1 MPAIIISSISES
13 TGKTA
18 VAAAL
23 VAHLRDQRQQVNVVA
38 DLGDLFNEDS
48 LVSFVDADDV
58 DASDDALTIVEGASG
73 APASDLEL
81 AEKLDAHVV
90 LICKF
95 EDDVAEAAPAYGD
108 RLAGVIFNKT
118 PRYRDTHMSRRVEE
132 LRNAGVSCLGYIPE
146 DRRLAAPTISSIV
159 QQLDGDTLIAE
170 EGLNNLIDNYLI
182 GGFILDWG
190 PFYFRSEEN
199 TCVLARTG
207 RPDVQISALQS
218 NTTRALLLT
227 GGGRPIEYVLYEA
240 RTKRIP
246 LIVVPSNTEETMKR
260 LDEMHQSTFH
270 HQEKLDRMIEL
281 MSENSMIS
289 ELAGV
294 LAEPATR

>member
-1 MPAIIISSISES
+1 MSAIIISSISES

-23 VAHLRDQRQQVNVVA
+23 VAYLRDQGQRMNVMA
-38 DLGDLFNEDS
+38 DLDDLFIEDP
-48 LVSFVDADDV
+48 LVSFVDSDSI

-73 APASDLEL
+73 DPASDLEL
-81 AEKLDAHVV
+81 AERLDAHVV
-90 LICKF
+90 LLCKF
-95 EDDVAEAAPAYGD
+95 EDDVTETASAYRD

-118 PRYRDTHMSRRVEE
+118 PRYRDAHMSRRMEDI
-132 LRNAGVSCLGYIPE
+132 RNAGLRCLGYIPE
-146 DRRLAAPTISSIV
+146 DRRLAAPTVRSIV
-159 QQLDGDTLIAE
+159 QHLDGEVLIGE
-170 EGLNNLIDNYLI
+170 EGLNDLIDNYLI
-182 GGFILDWG
+182 GGLVLDWG

-199 TCVLARTG
+199 TCVLVRTG

-218 NTTRALLLT
+218 DTTRALVLT

-246 LIVVPSNTEETMKR
+246 LIVVSGNTEETMKR
-260 LDEMHQSTFH
+260 LDEMRQSVFQ
-270 HQEKLDRMIEL
+270 HQEKLDRMMEL
-281 MSENSMIS
+281 MSEASMIS
-289 ELAGV
+289 DLAGV

>member
-1 MPAIIISSISES
+1 MPAIIISSIDES

-18 VAAAL
+18 VAAVL
-23 VAHLRDQRQQVNVVA
+23 VAHLRDQGQQVNVMA
-38 DLGDLFNEDS
+38 DLGDLFNEDP
-48 LVSFVDADDV
+48 LVNFVNADGV

-73 APASDLEL
+73 NPASDLES

-95 EDDVAEAAPAYGD
+95 EDDVDETASAYGD

-118 PRYRDTHMSRRVEE
+118 PRYRDTHISRRVEE
-132 LRNAGVSCLGYIPE
+132 LRNAGVSCWGYIPE

-159 QQLDGDTLIAE
+159 QHLDGDTLIDE
-170 EGLNNLIDNYLI
+170 KGLNDLIDNYLI
-182 GGFILDWG
+182 GGLVLDWG

-199 TCVLARTG
+199 TCVLVRTG

-218 NTTRALLLT
+218 DTTRALLLT
-227 GGGRPIEYVLYEA
+227 GGGHPIEYVLYEA

-260 LDEMHQSTFH
+260 LDEMHQSTFQ
-270 HQEKLDRMIEL
+270 HQDKLDRMIQL

-289 ELAGV
+289 ELANV
-294 LAEPATR
+294 LATPATR